1 MEGPDES
8 RAMTDQE
15 DLSSLRREFSDG
27 ELRSEEMSEDPFEE
41 FARWFQLAT
50 ARIELDPNAMTLC
63 TVDGQ
68 GRPAART
75 VLLKYFDRS
84 GFVFFTN
91 YGSRKAQHIEEN
103 QNVALLFWWPELE
116 RQVEI
121 DGTAE
126 RVSKIES
133 ARYFSSRPR
142 GSQLG
147 AWVSHQSKV
156 ISSRKL
162 LESELEKLKQKFA
175 NHEIPLPSFWGGFRV
190 VPRSIEFWQGRRSR
204 LHDRIRYQRAHDKGA
219 DWRIERLS
227 P

>member
-1 MEGPDES
+1 
-8 RAMTDQE
+8 
-15 DLSSLRREFSDG
+15 
-27 ELRSEEMSEDPFEE
+27 MSADPVEE
-41 FARWFQLAT
+41 FARWFDLAKE
-50 ARIELDPNAMTLC
+50 RIRLDPNAMTLA
-63 TVDGQ
+63 TVDGE

-91 YGSRKAQHIEEN
+91 YGSRKAQHLEQN

-126 RVSKIES
+126 RVSKAES
-133 ARYFSSRPR
+133 AKYFFSRPR

-147 AWVSHQSKV
+147 AWVSQQSSV
-156 ISSRKL
+156 ITSRKL
-162 LESELEKLKQKFA
+162 LEMKLEELKHKFRDR
-175 NHEIPLPSFWGGFRV
+175 EVPLPSFWGGFRV
-190 VPRSIEFWQGRRSR
+190 VPRSIEFWQGRPSR
-204 LHDRIRYQRAHDKGA
+204 LHDRICYVRDDAVDGG
-219 DWRIERLS
+219 WRVERLS